1 MNKQPTDT
9 LLTTNFG
16 TTANKST
23 SFPSTTPNQSGI
35 SPVVIVG
42 IVFFIFFVL
51 GGGYWYT
58 NVYNKTPEPT
68 QPVYDTAQAA
78 AGAPA
83 VVPVVVPPAGAVIPK
98 CKVTEELVNGKCLI
112 ICADGTER
120 IGEQCLIK
128 CADGQLRDGVACKDD
143 PKALGEMQNKL
154 DAAAVMNTHGT
165 SVGGA
170 AFNFTC
176 DKTLG
181 DYIKTISGNYDNT
194 GPRKLTF
201 ICNSGRTSD
210 TYGNY
215 NNPNATKFDLDI
227 KYPYNSI
234 KVKSSNYIDSIGGYG
249 NSGGTEKIDACPT
262 SGEMIRGVTGLFDTS
277 FDQIGFKCA

>member
-1 MNKQPTDT
+1 MPPKIIPDQ
-9 LLTTNFG
+9 
-16 TTANKST
+16 S
-23 SFPSTTPNQSGI
+23 SGI
-35 SPVVIVG
+35 SPVVILG

-68 QPVYDTAQAA
+68 QTVYVTPSTAVGTSSAGVPS

-83 VVPVVVPPAGAVIPK
+83 VVSVVVPPAGAVIPK

-154 DAAAVMNTHGT
+154 DAAAVMNKHGT
-165 SVGGA
+165 SGGGI
-170 AFNFTC
+170 AFNFKC

-201 ICNSGRTSD
+201 ICNSGKTSG
-210 TYGNY
+210 TYGTY
-215 NNPNATKFDLDI
+215 DNPSATKFDLDI
-227 KYPYNSI
+227 IYPYNSI
-234 KVKSSNYIDSIGGYG
+234 KVKSRTYIDSIGGNG
-249 NSGGTEKIDACPT
+249 NSEGTEKIDTCPT
-262 SGEMIRGVTGLFDTS
+262 SGEMIRGVTGLFGTS